1 MMFRVLLSA
10 SMLLSCL
17 SFVQPARAAVSCVAT
32 ADPLLPFGNIRSE
45 ALGSTTASLNVT
57 VDCSSGPLSSIFA
70 SAAVRICIGVGA
82 GSAGANNAGWRTMV
96 DTSGDSMSFQLYNN
110 PGYSQ
115 VTGLLPRGTPSAQ
128 ELTMTYPVR
137 LVTGGTGT
145 ASTRLYARIPANQLL
160 AAGSYGSTFSGANV
174 VLTWAWNEALLGWA
188 TMPASCNGGASGTN
202 STSAA
207 FNFRTT
213 ATVLPQCGSYVTTD
227 LNFGTVSGATDN
239 TLDQISSLTLSC
251 LKNTAFQVGLDNG
264 QNTVS
269 QSNSRRMRATI
280 AGRSH
285 YLRYELYR
293 DAARTQRWGST
304 LNQDTVS
311 GIGTG
316 TSQRLNIYGRL
327 PAITLMSPAGSYS
340 DQVQVTITY

>member
-1 MMFRVLLSA
+1 MRVLLPA
-10 SMLLSCL
+10 ALLLSSLLC
-17 SFVQPARAAVSCVAT
+17 VQPAQAAVSCVAT
-32 ADPLLPFGNIRSE
+32 ADPLLPFGNVRSE
-45 ALGSTTASLNVT
+45 ALGASTATLNIT

-70 SAAVRICIGVGA
+70 SAAVRVCIGIGTGSAGA
-82 GSAGANNAGWRTMV
+82 GSAGWRTMAS
-96 DTSGDSMSFQLYNN
+96 TSGDSMSFQLYNN

-115 VTGLLPRGTPSAQ
+115 VTGLLPRGSPAAQ
-128 ELTMTYPVR
+128 EMIMTYPVR
-137 LVTGGTGT
+137 LITGGSGT
-145 ASTRLYARIPANQLL
+145 VSTRLYARIPANQLL
-160 AAGSYGSTFSGANV
+160 AAGNYGSTFGGANV
-174 VLTWAWNEALLGWA
+174 VLSWAWNEALLGWA

-227 LNFGTVSGATDN
+227 LNFGTVTGGTDN
-239 TLDQISSLTLSC
+239 TIDQVSSLTLSC

-264 QNTVS
+264 QNTVN
-269 QSNSRRMRATI
+269 QSNARRMRATI
-280 AGRSH
+280 AGSSH

-304 LNQDTVS
+304 LDQDTVS

-316 TSQRLNIYGRL
+316 ASQRLIIYGRL
-327 PAITLMSPAGSYS
+327 PPITLMSPAGSYS
-340 DQVQVTITY
+340 DQVQITITY